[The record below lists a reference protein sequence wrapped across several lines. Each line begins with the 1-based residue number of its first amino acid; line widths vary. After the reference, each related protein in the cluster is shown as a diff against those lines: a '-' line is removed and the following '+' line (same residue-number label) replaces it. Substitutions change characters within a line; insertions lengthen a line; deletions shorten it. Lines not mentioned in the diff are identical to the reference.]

1 MPEITALLF
10 AARQGDS
17 QAAGEAFTLLYD
29 DLRRLARSR
38 LRQHRTMTLLDT
50 TSLVHESYLKLVGHD
65 SLALEDRHHF
75 FAYASRVMRSVIVD
89 FARARLAER
98 RGGEAEHLVLDTAL
112 SEKLAG
118 PETDVLQVHE
128 ALDVLAQADARLA
141 QIVEM
146 RYFGGMTE
154 VEIGEALGLSERTVR
169 RSWEKARL
177 LLMAALS

>member
-1 MPEITALLF
+1 MSELTALLG
-10 AARQGDS
+10 AARAGDA
-17 QAAGEAFTLLYD
+17 QAAGQAFTLLYD
-29 DLRRLARSR
+29 DLRKLARSR

-50 TSLVHESYLKLVGHD
+50 TSLVHESYLKLVGQEA
-65 SLALEDRHHF
+65 LAVEDRHHF
-75 FAYASRVMRSVIVD
+75 FAYAARVMRSVIVD
-89 FARARLAER
+89 YARARLAER
-98 RGGEAEHLVLDTAL
+98 RGGDAEHVVLDTAL

-128 ALDVLAQADARLA
+128 ALEVLAQADARLA

-154 VEIGEALGLSERTVR
+154 LEIAEVLGLSDRTVR

-177 LLMAALS
+177 LLIAALG

>member
-1 MPEITALLF
+1 MSELTDLLG
-10 AARQGDS
+10 AARRGDE
-17 QAAGEAFTLLYD
+17 QAAGQAFTLLYD

-50 TSLVHESYLKLVGHD
+50 TSLVHESYLKLVGQA

-98 RGGEAEHLVLDTAL
+98 RGGEAERLVLDTAL

-118 PETDVLQVHE
+118 PETDVLHVHE
-128 ALDVLAQADARLA
+128 ALEVLAQADARLA

-154 VEIGEALGLSERTVR
+154 IEIGEALGLSDRTVR

-177 LLMAALS
+177 LLIAALD